1 MNSRTEWKL
10 GFDHK
15 QSLRDHAFHN
25 DSNNVINVIL
35 AREPREV
42 VWESMIFAPI
52 STCRYLS
59 LDNSSLPERKIAWNV
74 HDKVQQIE
82 RELGGGGG
90 GGKVSFE
97 PASEPGARATLT
109 VRKMYAIRTS
119 VTSYVE
125 TRTVFFQAS
134 EGELTMVSI
143 TWHDSSQAEN
153 EVWPQRRRC
162 LIWKR
167 VC

>member
-1 MNSRTEWKL
+1 MNPRTEWKL

-15 QSLRDHAFHN
+15 QSLRGHAFHN

-82 RELGGGGG
+82 RELGGGG
-90 GGKVSFE
+90 V
-97 PASEPGARATLT
+97 
-109 VRKMYAIRTS
+109 
-119 VTSYVE
+119 
-125 TRTVFFQAS
+125 
-134 EGELTMVSI
+134 GEKFLLNL
-143 TWHDSSQAEN
+143 HQNREQ
-153 EVWPQRRRC
+153 ELRWPYERC
-162 LIWKR
+162 TQ
-167 VC
+167 